1 MSNTQQYE
9 EALERLTNA
18 LSSDGTDELR
28 VAAASTLP
36 TDPENRPGRIWGKGR
51 LMDSEQ
57 TLIDPATEQTLAA
70 IAAALASN
78 AGDHL
83 LVQEETA
90 LDVSGAT
97 VPTDQQTPVE
107 IGDWSAGTLTVAQA
121 APLGIGAWNAGTL
134 PTEQQT
140 PVALEDVDATSSS
153 STTSATG
160 SGSAAAISIPDGRT
174 TVTAA
179 WDVSGSAS
187 VTIEVSPDGGTTWYQ
202 EHQASPGAAETG
214 THTFETG
221 FDDARIHV
229 DQNLNSASIGAK
241 GA

>member
-18 LSSDGTDELR
+18 LASDGTDELR
-28 VAAASTLP
+28 ITEASTIT
-36 TDPENRPGRIWGKGR
+36 TDPENRAGRNLGKTR
-51 LMDSEQ
+51 LMDSNEA
-57 TLIDPATEQTLAA
+57 LFDPATEATLAA

-78 AGDHL
+78 ATDHL

-97 VPTDQQTPVE
+97 VPTEQQTAVE
-107 IGDWSAGTLTVAQA
+107 IGT
-121 APLGIGAWNAGTL
+121 WNAGTL
-134 PTEQQT
+134 PIQEDTPLDVSGATVPTEQQT
-140 PVALEDVDATSSS
+140 PIALEDVNGSSS
-153 STTSATG
+153 SATTNSTG

-174 TVTAA
+174 TVTGA
-179 WDVSGSAS
+179 WDVSGSAT
-187 VTIEVSPDGGTTWYQ
+187 VTIEVSPNGGTDWYQ
-202 EHQASPGAAETG
+202 EHEASPGSAETG

-229 DQNLNSASIGAK
+229 DQNLNSASVGAK